1 VCSHQLAADAAARF
15 WRRVSHA
22 VASALRPAPSDR
34 RLVSNHH
41 HPRSNIPMRP
51 VFASRRAPAP
61 GVALPLLAALS
72 VGAAPARAQ
81 SLYAPR
87 GVEAAYAKG
96 TRSRDGR
103 PGPSFWQ
110 NHARYTITLTT
121 SPPNRNVSG
130 TEQIVYVNNS
140 PDTLPGL
147 VMRIIANIHKP
158 GATRAGDANADYLT
172 SGVHVDAFAVNGQP
186 AEWKVD
192 AGGTVQPLKLPSPLV
207 PHDSVRLSVDW
218 HYEMSKE
225 AGREGA
231 IDSTTFFLA
240 YAYPRVS
247 VYDDYSGWD
256 THPFDDRL
264 EFYSDFNDYDVTVK
278 VPANF
283 VVWGTGTLLNPEEV
297 LQPEILQRF
306 RASLTAP
313 QTIHVATGDEMRAHR
328 VTAQRPIN
336 AWHFRAANIADAAF
350 ATSDH
355 YVWDAG
361 SVAVEPGARP
371 RVSVQAAY
379 NDSAADY
386 RSMVRFASHA
396 LEWLSREWPG
406 VPYPFE
412 KTTVVQGPA
421 GMEYPMMANDESYP
435 DTLFSRFVAEHE
447 IAHSYFPFYMG
458 INETRYPFMDEG
470 MTTATEYLLNVANM
484 GRQKADSF
492 FKQFRVQGWVENPS
506 ANEDLAIITPYS
518 TGDNG
523 YGKPALAYLALEEML
538 GDSLYRR
545 ALHEYIA
552 RWHGKHPTPW
562 DYFYTFNDVTGQNL
576 DWFWQR
582 WFFDNGYIDV
592 GVSTVTESAK
602 GTSVVLDNVGGIPA
616 PVTLVVRY
624 ADGTTDSLR
633 QTSAIWRADSRRAT
647 VSLPAG
653 KRVQS
658 VSIDPGIWMDAN
670 LTNDRWTA
678 R

>member
-1 VCSHQLAADAAARF
+1 MRTNSAPHPAR
-15 WRRVSHA
+15 RSSATRVHC
-22 VASALRPAPSDR
+22 ASALA
-34 RLVSNHH
+34 
-41 HPRSNIPMRP
+41 
-51 VFASRRAPAP
+51 A
-61 GVALPLLAALS
+61 LAALC
-72 VGAAPARAQ
+72 VGAASAHAQ
-81 SLYAPR
+81 SLYVPR
-87 GVEAAYAKG
+87 GVAAAYAKG

-103 PGPSFWQ
+103 PGPRYWQ
-110 NHARYTITLTT
+110 NRARYAITLTT

-130 TEQIVYVNNS
+130 TEQIVYANNS
-140 PDTLPGL
+140 PDTLRGL
-147 VMRIIANIHKP
+147 VMRLIVDIHKP
-158 GATRAGDANADYLT
+158 GAARAGDANEDYLT

-186 AEWKVD
+186 VPWKAET
-192 AGGTVQPLKLPSPLV
+192 GFTVQRFTLPSPLL

-218 HYEMSKE
+218 HYDMSKE
-225 AGREGA
+225 SGREGA

-247 VYDDYSGWD
+247 VYDDYDGWD

-283 VVWGTGTLLNPEEV
+283 VVWGTGTLLNPQEV

-306 RASLTAP
+306 RASLGSP
-313 QTIHVATGDEMRAHR
+313 QTIHVATLEEMRSHK
-328 VTAQRPIN
+328 VTAQQPVN
-336 AWHFRAANIADAAF
+336 AWHFRASDIADVTF

-361 SVAVEPGARP
+361 SVAVEAGARP

-379 NDSAADY
+379 NDTAADY
-386 RSMVRFASHA
+386 RHMVRYAAHA
-396 LEWLSREWPG
+396 LDWLSHEWPG

-412 KTTVVQGPA
+412 KTTVVQGFA

-484 GRQKADSF
+484 GREKADSF
-492 FKQFRVQGWVENPS
+492 FRQFRVLSWVMDTSPM
-506 ANEDLAIITPYS
+506 EDLAIITPNT
-518 TGDNG
+518 TGDNA
-523 YGKPALAYLALEEML
+523 YGKPALGYLALKEML
-538 GDSLYRR
+538 GDTLYRR

-562 DYFYTFNDVTGQNL
+562 DYFNSFNDATHQNL

-582 WFFDNGYIDV
+582 WFFENGYIDIGIASV
-592 GVSTVTESAK
+592 GKAGN
-602 GTSVVLDNVGGIPA
+602 GTSVVLDNLGGIPA

-624 ADGTTDSLR
+624 ADGSSDSLR
-633 QTSAIWRADSRRAT
+633 QRSAIWKANARRAT
-647 VSLPAG
+647 VSLPAR
-653 KRVQS
+653 KRVES
-658 VSIDPGIWMDAN
+658 VALEGGIWMDAN
-670 LTNDRWTA
+670 PANDRWSA